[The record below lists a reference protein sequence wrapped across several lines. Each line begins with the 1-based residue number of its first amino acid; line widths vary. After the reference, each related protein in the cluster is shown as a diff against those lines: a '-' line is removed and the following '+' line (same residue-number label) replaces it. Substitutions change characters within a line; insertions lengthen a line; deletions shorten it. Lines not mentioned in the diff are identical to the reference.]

1 MSTESATPAAQA
13 TIPSKFKLNPTSSS
27 TSTSPVYES
36 ATQKP
41 AKKHKHYSGS
51 GTVKKHKHS
60 AKYYADQ
67 AARLLRAQKRAEA
80 AAAKAALANGAAG
93 KSGRKLLAV

>member
-1 MSTESATPAAQA
+1 MSTESATPAVQA

-27 TSTSPVYES
+27 TSSSQGS
-36 ATQKP
+36 ATQKS
-41 AKKHKHYSGS
+41 AKKHKHHSGS

-60 AKYYADQ
+60 AKFYADQ

-93 KSGRKLLAV
+93 KYGRKLLAV